1 MFVALCKVV
10 CVLWRRKETG
20 GGRSN
25 GRHGRVGSVQEVGF
39 PVGVRCPFLPPV
51 GSSSGFHP
59 SKPKTA
65 LKSPEPRP
73 AIKPSSAPLSLSRR
87 SPSFSCL
94 HTHNRHPRRPKL
106 LLSQTIITR
115 LPILLHPQSSFPCRS
130 PLSLSLCCLYK
141 IVDNARH

>member
-1 MFVALCKVV
+1 MAEKRDRRWQKQRPSWSLWFGSRSGVPRGSLSGFG
-10 CVLWRRKETG
+10 VLFCPQTG
-20 GGRSN
+20 
-25 GRHGRVGSVQEVGF
+25 H
-39 PVGVRCPFLPPV
+39 P
-51 GSSSGFHP
+51 GFHP

>member
-1 MFVALCKVV
+1 MAEKRD
-10 CVLWRRKETG
+10 RRWQKQRPSWSRWFG
-20 GGRSN
+20 SRS
-25 GRHGRVGSVQEVGF
+25 GVPCRGSVSFFAPSRVIIGF
-39 PVGVRCPFLPPV
+39 SPIETQNSPK
-51 GSSSGFHP
+51 
-59 SKPKTA
+59 KPRTQA
-65 LKSPEPRP
+65 SHQ
-73 AIKPSSAPLSLSRR
+73 APSSAPLSLSRR